1 MFNLVHS
8 IPHLI
13 EFINKRGNW
22 GLFFRVLLTF
32 CATARGFFLSLFLSR
47 LLMSCYFSLRLIN
60 TEIKEQ
66 DVLIGGLEK
75 DVDTANEKMNVVLTA
90 LGKLLKTK
98 DSCQIWTIII
108 LGLILIL
115 LVALVIWA

>member
-1 MFNLVHS
+1 
-8 IPHLI
+8 
-13 EFINKRGNW
+13 
-22 GLFFRVLLTF
+22 
-32 CATARGFFLSLFLSR
+32 
-47 LLMSCYFSLRLIN
+47 LIN